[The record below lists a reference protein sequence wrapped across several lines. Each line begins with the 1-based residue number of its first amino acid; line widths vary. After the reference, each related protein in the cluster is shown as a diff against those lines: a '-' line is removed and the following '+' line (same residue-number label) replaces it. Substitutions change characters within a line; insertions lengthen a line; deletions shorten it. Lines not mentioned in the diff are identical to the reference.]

1 MGLSFAVLLIACVNL
16 ANLQLIRTTARMR
29 EFAVRLALGA
39 SRGQLMRGLL
49 TESLLLSLTG
59 GALGLLVAKWG
70 NAYFAAFFDF
80 DMPLNF
86 RVLAFAF
93 AVSAFTG
100 VAFGVIPAWLASRS
114 DVNTALKQGGRG
126 SSADRSRHRLRH
138 GLIVAELALALT
150 LLTGAGYFVRGIQ
163 RITSR
168 ELGWHADNLL
178 IGNFSLPFERYG
190 EDKDI
195 RSQVF
200 TDKFLVALRLL
211 PGVDHASIS
220 TGTPAWGINGGIAF
234 LIEGQ
239 APPPRGKEPVAT
251 YGLVTPGFF
260 DTYGIRL
267 LHGRGFVDADRLE
280 SPAVVIINQ
289 ATAEKFWPGEN
300 PIGKRIGDADP
311 AHPGWREVVGV
322 VNDIIPAGDLGPV
335 QARFQIYGAWAQNSL
350 RFITFTLHS
359 ATDPRTLGD
368 GARRILAGFEPDVAI
383 THLTSA
389 QEVMTANLS
398 GFSLVR
404 RTLAQ
409 LAGLG
414 LLLSVVGIYGVIANL
429 AIERTQEVG
438 IRMALGAQSRDVIW
452 LFLRNG
458 VFLALLGTAIGLLVS
473 FGLLRI
479 LNQTMAIVPGN
490 DPWVVVGL
498 AALLGGVAVIACWL
512 PARRATKVNPVVAL
526 RAE

>member
-1 MGLSFAVLLIACVNL
+1 
-16 ANLQLIRTTARMR
+16 
-29 EFAVRLALGA
+29 
-39 SRGQLMRGLL
+39 
-49 TESLLLSLTG
+49 
-59 GALGLLVAKWG
+59 
-70 NAYFAAFFDF
+70 
-80 DMPLNF
+80 
-86 RVLAFAF
+86 
-93 AVSAFTG
+93 
-100 VAFGVIPAWLASRS
+100 
-114 DVNTALKQGGRG
+114 
-126 SSADRSRHRLRH
+126 
-138 GLIVAELALALT
+138 
-150 LLTGAGYFVRGIQ
+150 
-163 RITSR
+163 
-168 ELGWHADNLL
+168 
-178 IGNFSLPFERYG
+178 
-190 EDKDI
+190 
-195 RSQVF
+195 
-200 TDKFLVALRLL
+200 
-211 PGVDHASIS
+211 
-220 TGTPAWGINGGIAF
+220 
-234 LIEGQ
+234 
-239 APPPRGKEPVAT
+239 
-251 YGLVTPGFF
+251 LVTPGFF

-368 GARRILAGFEPDVAI
+368 GARRILAEFEPDVAI